1 MGSRKN
7 RDYLSLA
14 TEWTAP
20 LLLSLQSFLGALQL
34 LDALDVVYYAM
45 IHKTTNVF
53 QFDLGFSLVAPLTLL
68 LAVWLG
74 WMMWNLRFEAMLL
87 PAAALFL
94 YPLGLETCV
103 SIASLMAAA
112 GGLVYHRSLSKFL
125 NLVFALLG
133 GIEGLALIHWL
144 FFVPLGWVSPL
155 KAVAGLEMGL
165 FYMTSHLAPFLVLLL
180 MYTWMMTPFIPKL
193 WKDRFDIRG
202 STSKERGEMPRR
214 AKYLL
219 ILSVSLSVVAAL
231 YPYNSNVNPTGQL
244 FGSDIRYYIETAEIV
259 EDNLF
264 QTLTE
269 NATTRPFIFIVI
281 YGYQRLLG
289 TDVTSAVKFLPV
301 LLNPLLSTAMFFL
314 ALETFDDWW
323 IASLASFFTA
333 CGIQVS
339 VGMHAYFLTNMLGL
353 CLSFFSLR
361 SLFRALRTGKWISIT
376 IAGLFGGLQVF
387 THPWTFDQYVMP
399 TVMMGGVM
407 WYHARIKKY
416 GYGRAKMV
424 LYYLFLLGLAELFKS
439 VFFGGYGG
447 AQASETALQNLIS
460 LSDFWNANIF
470 VFRILFGGLL
480 SAVVLLS
487 FTTLGVHLFG
497 LTGIPN
503 LYFFLFLMVTSL
515 LFLMGNDTIKSRLL
529 YNIPHGLFAAYGF
542 FWFIKRKDLAFRNV
556 FTTFCVLNVAVYLF
570 RSLANLV

>member
-7 RDYLSLA
+7 RGHLSLA
-14 TEWTAP
+14 AEWAVP

-45 IHKTTNVF
+45 IHKSTTSI
-53 QFDLGFSLVAPLTLL
+53 QFDLGLSLVAPLILL
-68 LAVWLG
+68 LALWLVWI
-74 WMMWNLRFEAMLL
+74 MWNLRFEVLLL

-112 GGLVYHRSLSKFL
+112 GGLVYHRGLSKLL
-125 NLVFALLG
+125 NIVFALLG

-144 FFVPLGWVSPL
+144 FFVPLGLASPL
-155 KAVAGLEMGL
+155 KAVARLEMGL
-165 FYMTSHLAPFLVLLL
+165 FYVTSHLAPFLVLLL
-180 MYTWMMTPFIPKL
+180 MYTWMMTPFIPNR
-193 WKDRFDIRG
+193 WKDTFGIRG
-202 STSKERGEMPRR
+202 STSKERGEMPHRV
-214 AKYLL
+214 KYLL
-219 ILSVSLSVVAAL
+219 ILCVSLSVVAAL
-231 YPYNSNVNPTGQL
+231 YPYNSNVNPTRQL
-244 FGSDIRYYIETAEIV
+244 FGSDIQYYIETAEIA
-259 EDNLF
+259 ENNLY
-264 QTLTE
+264 QTLTQ

-281 YGYQRLLG
+281 YGYRRLLG
-289 TDVTSAVKFLPV
+289 TNVTNAVKFLPV

-339 VGMHAYFLTNMLGL
+339 VGMYAYFLTNMLGL
-353 CLSFFSLR
+353 CLSFFSLGF
-361 SLFRALRTGKWISIT
+361 LIRALRMGNWFSMT

-387 THPWTFDQYVMP
+387 THPWTFDQYVIP

-407 WYHARIKKY
+407 WYHAKIKKY
-416 GYGRAKMV
+416 SYGREKMV

-439 VFFGGYGG
+439 VFFGGYSGT
-447 AQASETALQNLIS
+447 QATETALKNLVN
-460 LSDFWNANIF
+460 LSDFWFVNIY

-487 FTTLGVHLFG
+487 FTTLGFHLFG

-515 LFLMGNDTIKSRLL
+515 FFLVGNDIVKSRLL

-542 FWFIKRKDLAFRNV
+542 SWFIKRRDLAFRNV
-556 FTTFCVLNVAVYLF
+556 FTTFCVLNVAAYLF